1 MFRKIDRTN
10 TFNDVL
16 KQIIEQ
22 IQTGELKPGD
32 ALPAERILAEELGIS
47 RPALREVLKALSLLG
62 ITVSVHGGANYIA
75 TDLSSCLTGPL
86 SIIFQMYNSK
96 IQDAVSLRGALE
108 TKAAYL
114 DAQNCSQLDA
124 AELQLIIAKLDS
136 TDDETLRS
144 DLDRNLHFKIAQI
157 ADNPLIFS
165 VMNASSQLTENMIV
179 GIRSHFMQKDEDS
192 PEIDSQ
198 HTRLVAAITAN
209 NPSLAEQ
216 IMSEHMQTI
225 ERLLKEITE

>member
-16 KQIIEQ
+16 KQIIAQ

-114 DAQNCSQLDA
+114 AAKNCSQLDA

-144 DLDRNLHFKIAQI
+144 DLDRDLHFKIAQI

>member
-96 IQDAVSLRGALE
+96 IQDAISLRGALE

-114 DAQNCSQLDA
+114 AAQNCSQLDA

-144 DLDRNLHFKIAQI
+144 DLDRGLHFKIAQI

>member
-1 MFRKIDRTN
+1 M
-10 TFNDVL
+10 
-16 KQIIEQ
+16 
-22 IQTGELKPGD
+22 
-32 ALPAERILAEELGIS
+32 
-47 RPALREVLKALSLLG
+47 
-62 ITVSVHGGANYIA
+62 
-75 TDLSSCLTGPL
+75 
-86 SIIFQMYNSK
+86 
-96 IQDAVSLRGALE
+96 
-108 TKAAYL
+108 
-114 DAQNCSQLDA
+114 
-124 AELQLIIAKLDS
+124 IIAKLDS

-144 DLDRNLHFKIAQI
+144 DLDRDLHFKIAQI

>member
-114 DAQNCSQLDA
+114 AAQNSSQLDA

-144 DLDRNLHFKIAQI
+144 DLDRDLHFKIAQI

>member
-16 KQIIEQ
+16 KQIIAQ

-114 DAQNCSQLDA
+114 AAQNCSQLDA

-144 DLDRNLHFKIAQI
+144 DLDRDLHFKIAQI

-165 VMNASSQLTENMIV
+165 VMNASSQLTENMILKLCIPRLWASITSSHHWSNSGL
-179 GIRSHFMQKDEDS
+179 GICTSGWDS
-192 PEIDSQ
+192 
-198 HTRLVAAITAN
+198 T
-209 NPSLAEQ
+209 
-216 IMSEHMQTI
+216 
-225 ERLLKEITE
+225 

>member
-114 DAQNCSQLDA
+114 SAQNCSQLDA

>member
-96 IQDAVSLRGALE
+96 IQDTVSLRGALE

-114 DAQNCSQLDA
+114 AAQNCSKLDA

-144 DLDRNLHFKIAQI
+144 DLDRDLHFKIAQI

>member
-10 TFNDVL
+10 TFNDSI
-16 KQIIEQ
+16 KTDHRANPDRGI
-22 IQTGELKPGD
+22 KAGD

-114 DAQNCSQLDA
+114 AAQNCSQL
-124 AELQLIIAKLDS
+124 
-136 TDDETLRS
+136 
-144 DLDRNLHFKIAQI
+144 
-157 ADNPLIFS
+157 
-165 VMNASSQLTENMIV
+165 
-179 GIRSHFMQKDEDS
+179 
-192 PEIDSQ
+192 
-198 HTRLVAAITAN
+198 
-209 NPSLAEQ
+209 
-216 IMSEHMQTI
+216 
-225 ERLLKEITE
+225 

>member
-108 TKAAYL
+108 PKQPIWL
-114 DAQNCSQLDA
+114 P
-124 AELQLIIAKLDS
+124 K
-136 TDDETLRS
+136 
-144 DLDRNLHFKIAQI
+144 
-157 ADNPLIFS
+157 
-165 VMNASSQLTENMIV
+165 
-179 GIRSHFMQKDEDS
+179 
-192 PEIDSQ
+192 
-198 HTRLVAAITAN
+198 TAV
-209 NPSLAEQ
+209 S
-216 IMSEHMQTI
+216 
-225 ERLLKEITE
+225 

>member
-75 TDLSSCLTGPL
+75 TDLRAALQAHYPSSFKCITAKFRTPFPFVVLLKPKQPIWLPKT
-86 SIIFQMYNSK
+86 
-96 IQDAVSLRGALE
+96 AVS
-108 TKAAYL
+108 
-114 DAQNCSQLDA
+114 
-124 AELQLIIAKLDS
+124 
-136 TDDETLRS
+136 
-144 DLDRNLHFKIAQI
+144 
-157 ADNPLIFS
+157 
-165 VMNASSQLTENMIV
+165 
-179 GIRSHFMQKDEDS
+179 
-192 PEIDSQ
+192 
-198 HTRLVAAITAN
+198 
-209 NPSLAEQ
+209 
-216 IMSEHMQTI
+216 
-225 ERLLKEITE
+225 

>member
-96 IQDAVSLRGALE
+96 
-108 TKAAYL
+108 
-114 DAQNCSQLDA
+114 
-124 AELQLIIAKLDS
+124 LQLIIAKLDS

-144 DLDRNLHFKIAQI
+144 DLDRDLHFKIAQI

>member
-1 MFRKIDRTN
+1 M
-10 TFNDVL
+10 VL
-16 KQIIEQ
+16 
-22 IQTGELKPGD
+22 LKP
-32 ALPAERILAEELGIS
+32 S
-47 RPALREVLKALSLLG
+47 SLSGCPKLQ
-62 ITVSVHGGANYIA
+62 SA
-75 TDLSSCLTGPL
+75 
-86 SIIFQMYNSK
+86 
-96 IQDAVSLRGALE
+96 R
-108 TKAAYL
+108 
-114 DAQNCSQLDA
+114 CSG
-124 AELQLIIAKLDS
+124 LQLIIAKLDS

-144 DLDRNLHFKIAQI
+144 DLDRDLHFKIAQI
-157 ADNPLIFS
+157 ANNPLIFS

-209 NPSLAEQ
+209 NPSLAEH